1 MLQTHEGRNPSDP
14 TSLVVW
20 SRPCSSTCRSK
31 TSMVLTLGLR
41 SLGYFLHTACVTRSQ
56 QWLKHSNDKKM
67 MQQFRVFVWNKEAFR
82 LTCRCYLG
90 LSRILPLRTCDE
102 PKQQLCG
109 RIQHSYFDTSLNRKK
124 VYICFQSTGT
134 SVSRSVSHFSWTEQ
148 SWDARIALFKTLAF
162 LIGLL

>member
-20 SRPCSSTCRSK
+20 SLPCSSTCRSK

-67 MQQFRVFVWNKEAFR
+67 MQQFRVFVWNKEAFC
-82 LTCRCYLG
+82 LTCRCYLR

-102 PKQQLCG
+102 PKQHLCE
-109 RIQHSYFDTSLNRKK
+109 RIQHSYFDTSLNRNT
-124 VYICFQSTGT
+124 FASNQQALQSVAQWVIFLGLNKL
-134 SVSRSVSHFSWTEQ
+134 EMPEL
-148 SWDARIALFKTLAF
+148 LFLRPWHS
-162 LIGLL
+162 